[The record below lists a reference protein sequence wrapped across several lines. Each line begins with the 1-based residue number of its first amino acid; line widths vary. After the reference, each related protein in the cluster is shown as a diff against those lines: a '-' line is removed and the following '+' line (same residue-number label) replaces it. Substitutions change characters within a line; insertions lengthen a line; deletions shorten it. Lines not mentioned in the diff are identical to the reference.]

1 MRLAV
6 LSDIHGN
13 LPALEAVIADA
24 RARGADAFVNLGNS
38 VSGPLWP
45 RETAALLMR
54 EMWPTLA
61 SDRERQLSGGNIVA
75 MGASDRFAYE
85 RLDSSQLA
93 WLATRPAT
101 LDYLPDIFLCHGTP
115 ASDADY
121 LLEEVGED
129 GAYPAP
135 PPSVSRKLAG
145 RPEKLVLCGRSHL
158 PRVLWLGDGF
168 VVANPG
174 SVGLPAY
181 GDPLPHWHAMETGSP
196 RARYALVVDGMVD
209 LIDVDYDFMAAVAKA
224 RTEGRRN
231 WAFALSTGRVQ

>member
-1 MRLAV
+1 MGLAV

-24 RARGADAFVNLGNS
+24 RGRGADAFVNLGDS

-45 RETAALLMR
+45 KETASLLMR
-54 EMWPTLA
+54 EAWPTLA
-61 SDRERQLSGGNIVA
+61 GNQERQLLCGGTER

-85 RLDSSQLA
+85 RLGDAQLA
-93 WLATRPAT
+93 WLAALPAT
-101 LDYLPDIFLCHGTP
+101 LSYTHDIFLCHGTP
-115 ASDADY
+115 KSDTDY
-121 LLEEVGED
+121 LLEEVGPE

-135 PPSVSRKLAG
+135 PPSVTRKLAG
-145 RPEKLVLCGRSHL
+145 RPEKLVLCGHSHM

-168 VVANPG
+168 IAANPG

-181 GDPLPHWHAMETGSP
+181 SDPLPHWHAMETGSP

-209 LIDVDYDFMAAVAKA
+209 LIEVDYDFTAAAAKA
-224 RTEGRRN
+224 RAEGRRD